1 MDVFRFSVSKYCQL
15 SYSTSI
21 SSTFNVFISG
31 APSSGWANVI
41 LKDGNGTLV
50 GSTEIFF
57 FPNVMEAVFMAQTP
71 SPFKNVSTEM
81 RCHTASNF
89 NSGDGDPQIYR
100 ALRKFL
106 SNLIMFPQ

>member
-41 LKDGNGTLV
+41 LKDGNGTRL
-50 GSTEIFF
+50 GSTGIYYFRDM
-57 FPNVMEAVFMAQTP
+57 VEAVAM
-71 SPFKNVSTEM
+71 V
-81 RCHTASNF
+81 
-89 NSGDGDPQIYR
+89 
-100 ALRKFL
+100 
-106 SNLIMFPQ
+106 